1 MSDIN
6 VIVCKD
12 RTFIT
17 VPNWTTFIK
26 VIRVNNAINVYIYDP
41 STEEGKAFLLFY
53 DICTRFNYIN
63 QHL

>member
-17 VPNWTTFIK
+17 VPKWTTFIK

-41 STEEGKAFLLFY
+41 SPEEGKPFFIVLRYLYSF
-53 DICTRFNYIN
+53 
-63 QHL
+63 